1 MVWAAHWQI
10 SSTSSYHN
18 VPILVL
24 WHLFIIQ
31 VHFIVLFPSPPQF
44 IFQLSCSTGR
54 KEPPLT
60 LGHLPSTPT
69 RGAEPVMNAF
79 STSLTPPPEIINR
92 TTHGSSVGTC
102 ALAWRSSRIPP
113 RCQPQTLL
121 LLENPTVQRS
131 RLAQLGQLR
140 LRANYPDDF
149 CERMAEPVALPKALP
164 VPMPWEIT
172 QLHPDPVPWHSSKPA
187 QSLPVFQRCFNCLNT
202 VVPPAQE
209 QSKMQDVIWRGR
221 QRRRNRTT
229 TWAVCR
235 EGDKNPHFKVTNS
248 SFTNLT
254 ENWRA

>member
-1 MVWAAHWQI
+1 MKKVVFTLGMVWAAHWQI

-149 CERMAEPVALPKALP
+149 CERMAEPVALSKALP
-164 VPMPWEIT
+164 VPMP
-172 QLHPDPVPWHSSKPA
+172 
-187 QSLPVFQRCFNCLNT
+187 
-202 VVPPAQE
+202 
-209 QSKMQDVIWRGR
+209 
-221 QRRRNRTT
+221 
-229 TWAVCR
+229 
-235 EGDKNPHFKVTNS
+235 
-248 SFTNLT
+248 
-254 ENWRA
+254 